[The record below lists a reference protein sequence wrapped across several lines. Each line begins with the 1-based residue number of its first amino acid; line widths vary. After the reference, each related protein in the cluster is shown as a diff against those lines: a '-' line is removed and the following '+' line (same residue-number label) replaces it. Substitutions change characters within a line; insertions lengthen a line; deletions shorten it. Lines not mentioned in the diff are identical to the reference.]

1 MNSLDDSPGPIF
13 TFLAPFLKMYT
24 AYSNKYEEA
33 INTLNTMVKK
43 NEKFAALLRDQ
54 QAQSGTSLSLSDLL
68 IMPIQRV
75 PRYSLLLKDLIA
87 STPEVLLFI
96 FHSLFDYNGMDDIS
110 LGVDSHGSAQLSQC
124 AEHH

>member
-1 MNSLDDSPGPIF
+1 
-13 TFLAPFLKMYT
+13 MYT

-96 FHSLFDYNGMDDIS
+96 FHSLFDYNGMDDIFARGR
-110 LGVDSHGSAQLSQC
+110 LTRICPIVAMR
-124 AEHH
+124 